1 MMPLLPHLAAS
12 HTVTLPELLLSRE
25 CRQSRQTA
33 WLARHTCTLISFTVV
48 SPGPVKDSPLTRR
61 IFNAGIAALNQ
72 LAQRQEWS
80 IREQRSLDF
89 ATGPEGLMAI
99 DASAER
105 VKWATIALEQSHPL
119 GRLWDMD
126 VVASDGQILSR
137 GDHQLPA
144 RRCLICQRPA
154 VLCARERR
162 HDVAQLL
169 AHMEALLHDA
179 ESDNA

>member
-1 MMPLLPHLAAS
+1 MMTLLPDLATS

-48 SPGPVKDSPLTRR
+48 APGPVKDSPLTRR
-61 IFNAGIAALNQ
+61 LFNAGIGALNQ
-72 LAQRQEWS
+72 LAQRQAWT
-80 IREQRSLDF
+80 IREQLSLDL

-99 DASAER
+99 AAPADV
-105 VKWATIALEQSHPL
+105 VKRATIDLEQTHTF
-119 GRLWDMD
+119 GRLWDLD
-126 VVASDGQILSR
+126 VLAPTGQILSR
-137 GDHQLPA
+137 GDYQLPA

-162 HDVAQLL
+162 HSVAQLI
-169 AHMEALLHDA
+169 AHMEALVHDA
-179 ESDNA
+179 AADAR

>member
-1 MMPLLPHLAAS
+1 MMTLLPHLAAS

-25 CRQSRQTA
+25 CRQSRQAA
-33 WLARHTCTLISFTVV
+33 WLTRHTCTLISFTVV
-48 SPGPVKDSPLTRR
+48 APGPVKDSPLTRR

-72 LAQRQEWS
+72 LAQRQEWPL
-80 IREQRSLDF
+80 REQRSLEL

-99 DASAER
+99 DAPAEQ
-105 VKWATIALEQSHPL
+105 VKRAAIALEQAHPL

-126 VVASDGQILSR
+126 VLASDGQILSR
-137 GDHQLPA
+137 SDYQLPA

-169 AHMEALLHDA
+169 AHMEALVHDA
-179 ESDNA
+179 TPNNV